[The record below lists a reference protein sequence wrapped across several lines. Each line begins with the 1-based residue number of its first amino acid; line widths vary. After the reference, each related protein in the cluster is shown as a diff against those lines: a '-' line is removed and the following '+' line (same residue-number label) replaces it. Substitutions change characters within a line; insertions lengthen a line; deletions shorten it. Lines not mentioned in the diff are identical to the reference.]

1 MARPTKQDAQLLLS
15 LMDIFLSDSVREA
28 RKWWRTLPDG
38 LSLEGFE
45 KRFPRGSEGWEHFS
59 TMAVFWETAGSLMR
73 RGLLHEEIAFD
84 TFMDAPPWGK
94 IERIIHDRRKR
105 EKAPAEGENFEWISK
120 RARTWVKKREAA
132 IRREVASAQP
142 RAWIDPP
149 HGRYCFTAATT
160 TLLAPNDF
168 VIRFVLSEDDFAK

>member
-1 MARPTKQDAQLLLS
+1 MPRPTKQDAQVLLT
-15 LMDIFLSDSVREA
+15 LMEIFLSDSVREA

-45 KRFPRGSEGWEHFS
+45 KRFPRGGEGWEHFS

-73 RGLLHEEIAFD
+73 RGFLHEEIAFD

-105 EKAPAEGENFEWISK
+105 EKAPAEGENFEWIAK

-132 IRREVASAQP
+132 IRSEVASAH
-142 RAWIDPP
+142 R
-149 HGRYCFTAATT
+149 GRG
-160 TLLAPNDF
+160 
-168 VIRFVLSEDDFAK
+168 